1 MPTALS
7 AADAQ
12 DSEQISACRL
22 CGQLCCPVAECEQR
36 FEDTS
41 FGVALNALHRQGVVE
56 ERAQR
61 FACRRTIDPKGW
73 RIPLRTLTPM
83 LAPPHS
89 ESHIQL
95 IEQSKTRAATK
106 VKHAAPPGN
115 RLQRLVSRRSSISSF
130 RVRPGVRH
138 AEPDYNSADDDQDK
152 RNKYQLD
159 PAKRHRAFEERG
171 PVDFTFEQSFRDC
184 IREYGN
190 AEPSSTEIAKAQQ
203 QA

>member
-1 MPTALS
+1 MRRGADTQCPRLFPQRMHKTAS
-7 AADAQ
+7 KYPHVVY
-12 DSEQISACRL
+12 
-22 CGQLCCPVAECEQR
+22 PVAEREQR

-115 RLQRLVSRRSSISSF
+115 SSPKVGI
-130 RVRPGVRH
+130 
-138 AEPDYNSADDDQDK
+138 
-152 RNKYQLD
+152 
-159 PAKRHRAFEERG
+159 PAFLHLII
-171 PVDFTFEQSFRDC
+171 QS
-184 IREYGN
+184 
-190 AEPSSTEIAKAQQ
+190 
-203 QA
+203 QAGCQAC

>member
-22 CGQLCCPVAECEQR
+22 CGQLCCPVAEREQR

-106 VKHAAPPGN
+106 VKHAATNSEHGEFFEFMLCD
-115 RLQRLVSRRSSISSF
+115 RRIEGISRKTR
-130 RVRPGVRH
+130 RGTPR
-138 AEPDYNSADDDQDK
+138 
-152 RNKYQLD
+152 
-159 PAKRHRAFEERG
+159 ERCW
-171 PVDFTFEQSFRDC
+171 R
-184 IREYGN
+184 
-190 AEPSSTEIAKAQQ
+190 
-203 QA
+203 